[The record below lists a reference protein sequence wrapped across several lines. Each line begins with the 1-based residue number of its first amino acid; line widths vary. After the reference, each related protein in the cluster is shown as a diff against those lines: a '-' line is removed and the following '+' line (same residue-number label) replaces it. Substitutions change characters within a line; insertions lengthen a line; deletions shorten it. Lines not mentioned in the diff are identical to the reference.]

1 LNVPKRFLCPSAHVV
16 PETVVRVDLQ
26 DGPSIAIYNLD
37 GSYFATDNLCTHGD
51 ASLAEGVVDGDTIMC
66 PFHGGTFDIRT
77 GEATGPPCIVPLR
90 TYPVTLEDGQLF
102 AEVE

>member
-1 LNVPKRFLCPSAHVV
+1 MSKRFLCTAAQV
-16 PETVVRVDLQ
+16 PPAAVVRVELQ
-26 DGPSIAIYNLD
+26 DGLAIAVYNLD
-37 GSYFATDNLCTHGD
+37 GSYHATDNLCTHGD

-77 GEATGPPCIVPLR
+77 GEPTGPPCVTPLR
-90 TYPVTLEDGQLF
+90 TYRVTVEYDQLF